1 MYYSLVYLD
10 LADATVITFLS
21 PGLACWACSIL
32 INEPFTRIEQIAGLI
47 SLVGVT
53 LIARPVTLFAAFG
66 GSDSPPATGNSDAM
80 PVTNATAP
88 AVGGPDAANSENVSP
103 EQRLMAVGIGLI
115 GVMGSAVAFTTIR
128 WIGKRAH
135 PLISVNYFAAWCTLV
150 SIVMQSVLP
159 GVGFLLPADL
169 KEWGYLFFLGTCGFI
184 MVSYYSFSSTV
195 LQSTSTDGVM

>member
-103 EQRLMAVGIGLI
+103 EQRLMAVGIRIDRSHGL
-115 GVMGSAVAFTTIR
+115 GGRLHYDTLDRQACPPPHQRQLLRRMVHSCQHRHAVRLARRWLPAARRFEGMG
-128 WIGKRAH
+128 
-135 PLISVNYFAAWCTLV
+135 L
-150 SIVMQSVLP
+150 SVL
-159 GVGFLLPADL
+159 L
-169 KEWGYLFFLGTCGFI
+169 GYLRLHHGKLQHI
-184 MVSYYSFSSTV
+184 QQRVS
-195 LQSTSTDGVM
+195 